1 CVTGKPVTQGG
12 IRGRVEATGRGV
24 YYGLREACGDVDD
37 MKRLGLERGLEGKR
51 VVVQGLGNVGYHTA
65 CFCQEA
71 GCVIIALAERD
82 GAIHRPEG
90 LDVEAAVKHEKA
102 TGRLFSDEER
112 RRIARGPSEIDLV
125 NSGLEETMIDAYQQ
139 IRELARRDSR
149 ITDLRTAAFLS
160 ALNKVAT
167 SYLELGIFP

>member
-1 CVTGKPVTQGG
+1 
-12 IRGRVEATGRGV
+12 
-24 YYGLREACGDVDD
+24 
-37 MKRLGLERGLEGKR
+37 
-51 VVVQGLGNVGYHTA
+51 
-65 CFCQEA
+65 
-71 GCVIIALAERD
+71 
-82 GAIHRPEG
+82 
-90 LDVEAAVKHEKA
+90 EAAHNRMVSAIEKA

-112 RRIARGPSEIDLV
+112 RRIARGADEIDLV

-167 SYLELGIFP
+167 SYLGLGIFPWRAAPSGRRARRASRGGEESCTLAPRSHVEEPEDEVDRRVALRFAGAPRRRRAARRHARGWPGGRAG